1 MKDIREEW
9 YDAKKKV
16 SVTFVDVTTP
26 VGELARAHLSGP
38 VSAHYLA
45 QALAVVAVLGS
56 ETSLD
61 EETVSLQMKC
71 TGPLGGVNVEC
82 TSTGFLRGYTEKK
95 ILDEFDG
102 MGAPKDSK
110 VLGSTRYQVTR
121 SVPGRII
128 SQGIAP
134 SIEEYFSSS
143 LQRRARIFT
152 EVLVNDEVEFS
163 TARAL
168 MVEALPDSDYSL
180 DELNIGTLSLSQRTI
195 LSRLALRDA
204 ECRKSTPLSFK
215 CRCSPERAAAML
227 GALSEKEIDELPD
240 IVDIT
245 CHMCGRTF
253 SLPR

>member
-26 VGELARAHLSGP
+26 AGELARAHLSGP

-143 LQRRARIFT
+143 LQRHA
-152 EVLVNDEVEFS
+152 S
-163 TARAL
+163 
-168 MVEALPDSDYSL
+168 
-180 DELNIGTLSLSQRTI
+180 
-195 LSRLALRDA
+195 
-204 ECRKSTPLSFK
+204 
-215 CRCSPERAAAML
+215 SPAAVAC
-227 GALSEKEIDELPD
+227 AD
-240 IVDIT
+240 I
-245 CHMCGRTF
+245 
-253 SLPR
+253 S